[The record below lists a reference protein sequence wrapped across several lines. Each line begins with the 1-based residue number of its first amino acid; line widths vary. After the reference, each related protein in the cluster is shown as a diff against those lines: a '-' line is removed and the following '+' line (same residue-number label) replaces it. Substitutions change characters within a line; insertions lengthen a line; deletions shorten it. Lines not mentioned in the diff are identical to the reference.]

1 MSQAMTHSESY
12 APGTT
17 VEREGVVAVLP
28 RRTVPAETLSAPV
41 APLQA
46 APQPVAPP
54 APAQPAARSLSRSD
68 AAFVGVLGAIT
79 ALLAARFLLLLSII
93 GGFILANSA
102 MATGTYTGLSIL
114 IAYAVLIVI
123 PLVYLDI
130 ETHRRG
136 AR

>member
-1 MSQAMTHSESY
+1 
-12 APGTT
+12 
-17 VEREGVVAVLP
+17 
-28 RRTVPAETLSAPV
+28 
-41 APLQA
+41 
-46 APQPVAPP
+46 
-54 APAQPAARSLSRSD
+54 
-68 AAFVGVLGAIT
+68 VGVLGAIT